1 MNALGGPNTVPAAGA
16 DIFPTAAC
24 LRWERWGIAVR
35 SCSCN
40 RYAVELI
47 AGDEDIA
54 QIVFEHKSQ
63 QLIVWLSDGPAVFF
77 VMAYSQTV
85 ALGNL
90 LEAFVVVGI
99 SSARVLDAVDVAV
112 VMHHLVKQRCAD
124 VFNGSCER
132 TGPDIDFVAAASDGY
147 PSIVSHREV
156 TICSRCRLDSNG
168 GSCKCIFKKSLIEQ
182 VKQLVEISCN
192 AII

>member
-1 MNALGGPNTVPAAGA
+1 MNALGSPNTVPAAGA
-16 DIFPTAAC
+16 DIFPTAAR
-24 LRWERWGIAVR
+24 LRRERWGIAVR

-77 VMAYSQTV
+77 VMAHRQTM

-90 LEAFVVVGI
+90 LEALIVVGI
-99 SSARVLDAVDVAV
+99 ASACVLNAVDMAV
-112 VMHHLVKQRCAD
+112 VMRHLVEQRCAD
-124 VFNGSCER
+124 VFDWSCER
-132 TGPDIDFVAAASDGY
+132 TGSNVDFIAAAGDRN
-147 PSIVSHREV
+147 PCIVSHGEV
-156 TICSRCRLDSNG
+156 PIRSRG
-168 GSCKCIFKKSLIEQ
+168 GLNSDGRS
-182 VKQLVEISCN
+182 
-192 AII
+192 

>member
-1 MNALGGPNTVPAAGA
+1 MNALSGSNTVPAARA
-16 DIFPTAAC
+16 DVLSTAAR
-24 LRWERWGIAVR
+24 LRRERRGVAVC

-63 QLIVWLSDGPAVFF
+63 QLVVWLRDGPAVFF
-77 VMAYSQTV
+77 VVAHRQAM

-99 SSARVLDAVDVAV
+99 ASARILDVMDMAV
-112 VMHHLVKQRCAD
+112 VMHHFVEQRRTD
-124 VFNGSCER
+124 IFDRSCKR
-132 TGPDIDFVAAASDGY
+132 TGSNVDFIAAAGDRN
-147 PSIVSHREV
+147 PSVISHREV
-156 TICSRCRLDSNG
+156 PICSRGGLNGDG
-168 GSCKCIFKKSLIEQ
+168 GS
-182 VKQLVEISCN
+182 
-192 AII
+192 